1 MTSTVLLAVGSAI
14 PILWGIAHII
24 PTRAVVAGFGELS
37 PDNRRILTMEWV
49 AEGLALVFLGVL
61 PGLLLLT
68 GATSGPGLLVI
79 RAVAVMLLVM
89 ALWTRMTGARTPS
102 VPMKLCPVVKVVAAA
117 CLLAGSIAA

>member
-1 MTSTVLLAVGSAI
+1 MTSTILLAIGSVI
-14 PILWGIAHII
+14 PIVWGVAHIV
-24 PTRAVVAGFGELS
+24 PTRAVVADFGELS
-37 PDNRRILTMEWV
+37 ADNRRILVMEWV

-68 GATSGPGLLVI
+68 GSTSGTGLLVI

-89 ALWTRMTGARTPS
+89 ALWTRVTGARTPS
-102 VPMKLCPVVKVVAAA
+102 VPMKLCPVVKTIAAA